1 MNTVQDY
8 INSGILELYV
18 LGMTTVE
25 ENIEISKLAA
35 ENSDIQIEIAAI
47 EKTILLTSEE
57 IAPELSPEIKALTM
71 ATIDYMERLK
81 NGEEYVVAPSLN
93 KNSKIAD
100 FITWI
105 DRPNMQVSED
115 YETVEVKIISAN
127 PEVTTAIVWLKH
139 GSPIEVH
146 DNELEHFLIIEG
158 TCTIKIGD
166 EDHQLV
172 AGDYLSIPLYIGHSV
187 AVTSEIVCKLI
198 LQRVAA

>member
-1 MNTVQDY
+1 MNTVKDY

-18 LGMTTVE
+18 LGMTTDE

-35 ENSDIQIEIAAI
+35 KNSDIQKEIEAI
-47 EKTILLTSEE
+47 EKTLLLTSKE
-57 IAPELSPEIKALTM
+57 IAPKLSPEIKAMTL

-81 NGEEYVVAPSLN
+81 NGEEYVNAPTIGQ
-93 KNSKIAD
+93 NSKTVD
-100 FITWI
+100 FQTWI

-115 YETVEVKIISAN
+115 FDTIEVKIISAN

-139 GSPIEVH
+139 GSPIEIH
-146 DNELEHFLIIEG
+146 DNEFEHFLIVEG
-158 TCTIKIGD
+158 TCTITIG
-166 EDHQLV
+166 EVEHNLI

-187 AVTSEIVCKLI
+187 EVTSENVCKII